1 MAKVKI
7 GGGNVQQGKLTF
19 PTCYRGESTYQTIMM
34 KNTSSLPA
42 IFRIQINAHT
52 ESDRSGS
59 RSQNESR
66 DVDGRFPGEIVCECV
81 CVCECMS
88 VFVFVCVCLCVC
100 VCVCVSVC
108 VSVFVSMC
116 VLCV

>member
-7 GGGNVQQGKLTF
+7 GGGNVKQGKLTF

-52 ESDRSGS
+52 ESDRNKSG
-59 RSQNESR
+59 N
-66 DVDGRFPGEIVCECV
+66 VDGGSSGEIV
-81 CVCECMS
+81 
-88 VFVFVCVCLCVC
+88 FVC
-100 VCVCVSVC
+100 VCVCVKYIC
-108 VSVFVSMC
+108 
-116 VLCV
+116 L